1 MDYLYY
7 IFGILIFVAV
17 VMAIEGGFLVWNN
30 SHGPEAA
37 RIARR
42 LHAMTKH
49 GDVQRASMIKQRLL
63 SKSPQLQA
71 LLDQFSVSSR
81 IDNWLV
87 QSGLQWS
94 VARLLGM
101 MLVFAA
107 AGLALGLLVRP
118 LWSVGLGAMG
128 LAGVLPL
135 LYVRRAR
142 IFRLRRFES
151 QLPDALD
158 MMGRAL
164 RAGHAFPT
172 ALKMVGEEM
181 SEPLADEFRT
191 AFDEVNFGI
200 SMQDALTSLAERV
213 PCTDLKF
220 FVIAV
225 VIQRE
230 TGGNLAEL
238 LANISGIMR
247 DRIKLFAQVRV
258 LSAEG
263 KLSAWI
269 LSLLPFAAALMI
281 QISNPT
287 FLEVLYTDPAGHTL
301 IAGGL
306 GMMFLGVLAMR
317 RIINIRV

>member
-17 VMAIEGGFLVWNN
+17 VMAIEGGFTIWNN
-30 SHGPEAA
+30 SRGPEAA

-42 LHAMTKH
+42 LHAMSKH
-49 GDVQRASMIKQRLL
+49 GDVQRASMIKERVL

-71 LLDQFSVSSR
+71 LLERMHFSIG
-81 IDNWLV
+81 IDGWLV
-87 QSGLQWS
+87 QSGLGWT
-94 VARLLGM
+94 VAYLLGAIIIFAFVG
-101 MLVFAA
+101 LAA
-107 AGLALGLLVRP
+107 ASFLGMSWTLCLLAMTCAAL
-118 LWSVGLGAMG
+118 
-128 LAGVLPL
+128 LPL
-135 LYVRRAR
+135 LYVKRAR
-142 IFRLRRFES
+142 TLRLRKFES

-181 SEPLADEFRT
+181 SAPLADEYRA

-200 SMQDALTSLAERV
+200 AMQDALTSLAARV
-213 PCTDLKF
+213 PVTDLRF

-238 LANISGIMR
+238 LANISVIMR

-269 LSLLPFAAALMI
+269 LSMLPFGAALMI
-281 QISNPT
+281 HISNPT
-287 FLEVLYTDPAGHTL
+287 FLQVLYTDPAGL
-301 IAGGL
+301 KVIGFAL
-306 GMMFLGVLAMR
+306 FMMALGVLAMR
-317 RIINIRV
+317 RIIDIRV

>member
-17 VMAIEGGFLVWNN
+17 VMVIEGGFMVWNN
-30 SHGPEAA
+30 SRGPEAT

-42 LHAMTKH
+42 LRAMSKH
-49 GDVQRASMIKQRLL
+49 GDVERASMIKQRML
-63 SKSPQLQA
+63 SKSPQLHG
-71 LLDQFSVSSR
+71 LLERMGFTVPLDA
-81 IDNWLV
+81 WLL
-87 QSGLQWS
+87 QSGLDWN
-94 VARLLGM
+94 VARLLG
-101 MLVFAA
+101 LILLCAL
-107 AGLALGLLVRP
+107 AGLAGAAYLGLA
-118 LWSVGLGAMG
+118 WSVYLLAMAIAA
-128 LAGVLPL
+128 LLPML
-135 LYVRRAR
+135 FVRRAR
-142 IFRLRRFES
+142 AKRLARFES

-181 SEPLADEFRT
+181 SAPLADEFKA

-200 SMQDALTSLAERV
+200 SMQDALTSLAARV
-213 PCTDLKF
+213 PVADLGF

-238 LANISGIMR
+238 LANISVIMR

-258 LSAEG
+258 LAAEG
-263 KLSAWI
+263 KMSAWI
-269 LSLLPFAAALMI
+269 LFLLPFAAALMI
-281 QISNPT
+281 QVTNPT
-287 FLEVLYTDPAGHTL
+287 FLAVLYTDS
-301 IAGGL
+301 L
-306 GMMFLGVLAMR
+306 GQQMVGAALAMMAFGVLAMR
-317 RIINIRV
+317 RIINIKV

>member
-17 VMAIEGGFLVWNN
+17 VMAIEGGFIAWN
-30 SHGPEAA
+30 SSRGPEAA
-37 RIARR
+37 RIKRR
-42 LHAMTKH
+42 LQAMSKH
-49 GDVQRASMIKQRLL
+49 GDVQRASMIKQRVL

-71 LLDQFSVSSR
+71 LLENMHFSVG
-81 IDNWLV
+81 IDSWLV
-87 QSGLQWS
+87 QSGLGWT
-94 VARLLGM
+94 VAYLLGM
-101 MLVFAA
+101 TGLAA
-107 AGLALGLLVRP
+107 LLALGVCLYL
-118 LWSVGLGAMG
+118 G
-128 LAGVLPL
+128 LAWHYCVLAMAGAALVPL
-135 LYVRRAR
+135 LWVRHKRGE
-142 IFRLRRFES
+142 RLRKFES

-181 SEPLADEFRT
+181 SAPLADEFR
-191 AFDEVNFGI
+191 AVFDEVNFGI
-200 SMQDALTSLAERV
+200 AMQDALNSLAARV
-213 PCTDLKF
+213 PVTDLRF

-238 LANISGIMR
+238 LANISSIMR
-247 DRIKLFAQVRV
+247 DRIKLFQQVRV

-263 KLSAWI
+263 KMSAWI
-269 LSLLPFAAALMI
+269 LSMLPFGAALMI
-281 QISNPT
+281 QITNPT
-287 FLEVLYTDPAGHTL
+287 FLAILFTDPLGQKMVAG
-301 IAGGL
+301 AL
-306 GMMFLGVLAMR
+306 GMMGLGVLAMR

>member
-1 MDYLYY
+1 MDYLFYV
-7 IFGILIFVAV
+7 FGTLIFVAV
-17 VMAIEGGFLVWNN
+17 VLAIEGGFIAWN
-30 SHGPEAA
+30 SSRGPEAA

-42 LHAMTKH
+42 LRAMSAK
-49 GDVQRASMIKQRLL
+49 GGESEQASMIRQRQLA
-63 SKSPQLQA
+63 KSPQMQA
-71 LLDQFSVSSR
+71 LLEQMQFSLSL
-81 IDNWLV
+81 DNYLA
-87 QSGLQWS
+87 QSGLRWN
-94 VARLLGM
+94 VGYLLCLMAGIGAGGM
-101 MLVFAA
+101 LLAA
-107 AGLALGLLVRP
+107 LFGQGWIGSALAACLGL
-118 LWSVGLGAMG
+118 
-128 LAGVLPL
+128 LPL

-142 IFRLRRFES
+142 SRRLRKFEA

-181 SEPLADEFRT
+181 SAPLCEDFKL

-200 SMQDALTSLAERV
+200 SMQDALVSLSARV
-213 PCTDLKF
+213 PVTDLRF

-263 KLSAWI
+263 KMSAWV

-281 QISNPT
+281 HISNPA
-287 FLEVLYTDPAGHTL
+287 FLEVLYTDPVGRMM
-301 IAGGL
+301 IGGAL
-306 GMMFLGVLAMR
+306 FMMFVGVLVMR
-317 RIINIRV
+317 NIINIKV

>member
-17 VMAIEGGFLVWNN
+17 VMVIEGGFIAWNS
-30 SHGPEAA
+30 SHGPEAS

-42 LHAMTKH
+42 LQAMSKH
-49 GDVQRASMIKQRLL
+49 GDGERASMIKQRLL
-63 SKSPQLQA
+63 SKSPQMQA
-71 LLDQFSVSSR
+71 LLESMHFTGG
-81 IDNWLV
+81 IDTWLV
-87 QSGLQWS
+87 QSGLPWT
-94 VARLLGM
+94 VAYLLGM
-101 MLVFAA
+101 TVLFAL
-107 AGLALGLLVRP
+107 AGLAGASYMGLP
-118 LWSVGLGAMG
+118 WGLSMLAMG
-128 LAGVLPL
+128 LAALLPL

-142 IFRLRRFES
+142 STRLRKFES

-181 SEPLADEFRT
+181 SAPLADEFRA

-200 SMQDALTSLAERV
+200 SMQDALTSLAARV
-213 PCTDLKF
+213 PVTDLRF

-238 LANISGIMR
+238 LANISSIMR
-247 DRIKLFAQVRV
+247 DRIKLFQQVRV
-258 LSAEG
+258 LAAEG
-263 KLSAWI
+263 KMSAWI
-269 LSLLPFAAALMI
+269 LSLLPFAAALVI
-281 QISNPT
+281 HLTNPT
-287 FLEVLYTDPAGHTL
+287 FLAVLYTDPMGQKMILVALTL
-301 IAGGL
+301 MA
-306 GMMFLGVLAMR
+306 LGVLAMR

>member
-17 VMAIEGGFLVWNN
+17 VLAIEGGFTVWNG
-30 SHGPEAA
+30 SRGPEAA
-37 RIARR
+37 RIKRR
-42 LHAMTKH
+42 LDSMNRK
-49 GDVQRASMIKQRLL
+49 GDAERNSMIKQRLM
-63 SKSPQLQA
+63 SRSPQLQA
-71 LLDQFSVSSR
+71 LLTALPLTGSLDR
-81 IDNWLV
+81 LLL
-87 QSGLQWS
+87 QSGLSWT
-94 VARLLGM
+94 VARLLGA
-101 MLVFAA
+101 MLGAAAAGAVLALWFGAGVLAATAAAAA
-107 AGLALGLLVRP
+107 AGLA
-118 LWSVGLGAMG
+118 
-128 LAGVLPL
+128 PL

-142 IFRLRRFES
+142 AQRLTKFES

-181 SEPLADEFRT
+181 SAPLSDEFRE

-200 SMQDALTSLAERV
+200 SMQDALSALAQRV
-213 PCTDLKF
+213 PITDLRF

-238 LANISGIMR
+238 LANISSIMR

-258 LSAEG
+258 LTAEG
-263 KLSAWI
+263 KMSAWI
-269 LSLLPFAAALMI
+269 LTLLPFGVALMI
-281 QISNPT
+281 QLTNPK
-287 FLEVLYTDPAGHTL
+287 FLTVLFVSDEGRRLMYMSLA
-301 IAGGL
+301 
-306 GMMFLGVLAMR
+306 MMAVGIFAMR
-317 RIINIRV
+317 RIIRIRV

>member
-17 VMAIEGGFLVWNN
+17 VMAIEGGFIVWNN

-42 LHAMTKH
+42 LHAMSKH
-49 GDVQRASMIKQRLL
+49 GDEQRASMIKQRVL
-63 SKSPQLQA
+63 SRSPQLQA
-71 LLDQFSVSSR
+71 ILESLGFSAGLDGWLL
-81 IDNWLV
+81 
-87 QSGLQWS
+87 QSGLQWT

-101 MLVFAA
+101 ILLFALGA
-107 AGLALGLLVRP
+107 LAVANYLGLA
-118 LWSVGLGAMG
+118 WSLCMLAMG
-128 LAGVLPL
+128 IGALLPL

-142 IFRLRRFES
+142 ALRLAKFES

-181 SEPLADEFRT
+181 SAPLSDEFRA

-200 SMQDALTSLAERV
+200 SMQDALNSLAARV
-213 PCTDLKF
+213 PVPDLGF

-238 LANISGIMR
+238 LSNISVIMR
-247 DRIKLFAQVRV
+247 ARIKLFAQVRV
-258 LSAEG
+258 LAAEG
-263 KLSAWI
+263 KMSAWI
-269 LSLLPFAAALMI
+269 LGLLPFAAALLI
-281 QISNPT
+281 QFTNPT
-287 FLEVLYTDPAGHTL
+287 FLAVLYTDPAGQKL
-301 IAGGL
+301 VGFAL
-306 GMMFLGVLAMR
+306 FMMALGVLAMR
-317 RIINIRV
+317 RIINIKV

>member
-7 IFGILIFVAV
+7 VFGTLIFVAV
-17 VMAIEGGFLVWNN
+17 VLAIEGGFIAWNAN
-30 SHGPEAA
+30 RGPEAA
-37 RIARR
+37 RITRR
-42 LHAMTKH
+42 LRAMSAK
-49 GDVQRASMIKQRLL
+49 GQSEQASMIRQRKL
-63 SKSPQLQA
+63 SASPQVLA
-71 LLDQFSVSSR
+71 LLEQLQFSISL
-81 IDNWLV
+81 DNYLS
-87 QSGLQWS
+87 QSGLRWT
-94 VARLLGM
+94 VGYLMGLTLAMAFGGMLLAAFLAPGWTGT
-101 MLVFAA
+101 LVGAS
-107 AGLALGLLVRP
+107 LGL
-118 LWSVGLGAMG
+118 
-128 LAGVLPL
+128 LPL

-142 IFRLRRFES
+142 AQRLLKFEA

-181 SEPLADEFRT
+181 SAPLCEEFKI

-200 SMQDALTSLAERV
+200 SMQDALMSLSARV
-213 PCTDLKF
+213 PLTDLRF

-281 QISNPT
+281 QLTNPS
-287 FLEVLYTDPAGHTL
+287 FLEVLYTDPTGRMM
-301 IAGGL
+301 IGGALFMMLL
-306 GMMFLGVLAMR
+306 GIMVMR
-317 RIINIRV
+317 NIINIRV

>member
-17 VMAIEGGFLVWNN
+17 VMAIEGGFIAWNS

-42 LHAMTKH
+42 LHAMSKH
-49 GDVQRASMIKQRLL
+49 GDEQRASIIKRRQL
-63 SKSPQLQA
+63 SKSAQIQA
-71 LLDQFSVSSR
+71 LLESMHFTGG
-81 IDNWLV
+81 IDTWLV
-87 QSGLQWS
+87 QSGLQWT
-94 VARLLGM
+94 VAYLFGITAL
-101 MLVFAA
+101 FAL
-107 AGLALGLLVRP
+107 AGLAAASYLGLRWSFCLAALVVAGLLP
-118 LWSVGLGAMG
+118 LW
-128 LAGVLPL
+128 
-135 LYVRRAR
+135 YVRRAR
-142 IFRLRRFES
+142 SQRLRKFES

-181 SEPLADEFRT
+181 SAPLADEFRA

-200 SMQDALTSLAERV
+200 SMQDALTSLAARV
-213 PCTDLKF
+213 PVTDLRF

-238 LANISGIMR
+238 LANISSIMR

-263 KLSAWI
+263 KMSAWI
-269 LSLLPFAAALMI
+269 LSLLPFSAALMI
-281 QISNPT
+281 QITNPQ
-287 FLEVLYTDPAGHTL
+287 FLEVLYTDPVGL
-301 IAGGL
+301 KMIAGAL
-306 GMMFLGVLAMR
+306 FMMGLGVLAMR